1 MPDSP
6 TNLKIEAGN
15 GLALLKWDE
24 MPNAIAYL
32 IYISNDGMTF
42 KKRFKKPIKTT
53 KIEIGLL
60 ENDQTYY
67 FGITSIA
74 HYGKES
80 KMVVQ
85 TVTPRKNLKLNE
97 KAF

>member
-1 MPDSP
+1 
-6 TNLKIEAGN
+6 
-15 GLALLKWDE
+15 LALLKWDE

-32 IYISNDGMTF
+32 IYISKDGKTF
-42 KKRFKKPIKTT
+42 KKRFKKPVNKT
-53 KIEIGLL
+53 KIEISLL
-60 ENDQTYY
+60 ENEQTYY

-80 KMVVQ
+80 KMAVR

-97 KAF
+97 KTF